1 MKSKWRQ
8 VAMDAKMPRKGIE
21 GRDR

>member
-1 MKSKWRQ
+1 MKWKWRQ